1 MSRKRCRR
9 QVRALVNP
17 ITFAIEGAAIT
28 NQSALDKLRL
38 VELAAIDAFAR
49 GRATVQD
56 WHSMTQ
62 MLNLAETMAGMG
74 IGRAEVMPAC
84 QAAQAHLIEA
94 TQRYER
100 TGRMGTTGPG
110 LQALRNLCE
119 YHDLQRQS
127 IPRSEYEKAIKLAAD
142 RIRSKAPEVIEL

>member
-1 MSRKRCRR
+1 MTRKRTRR
-9 QVRALVNP
+9 KHYALVNP
-17 ITFAIEGAAIT
+17 ITYAIEGAAIAS
-28 NQSALDKLRL
+28 QSALDKLRL
-38 VELAAIDAFAR
+38 IELAAIDAFAR
-49 GRATVQD
+49 GHATVQD

-74 IGRAEVMPAC
+74 IGRQEVMPAC
-84 QAAQAHLIEA
+84 RAAQAHLIEA

-110 LQALRNLCE
+110 LQALRDLYE
-119 YHDLQRQS
+119 YHDLQRVS
-127 IPRSEYEKAIKLAAD
+127 VARSDYEKAIQMVTN